1 MTCRAVWMHGF
12 PNETGGVE
20 YLSVPPAKA
29 FREESDST
37 VSRIPIAELG
47 EFACRRMMKREKN
60 L

>member
-1 MTCRAVWMHGF
+1 MHGF

-20 YLSVPPAKA
+20 YLLVPPAKA

-37 VSRIPIAELG
+37 ESRIPIAELG
-47 EFACRRMMKREKN
+47 EFACRRMMKREKD